1 MLEREQM
8 MANLIEAQV
17 PQKLVAWWKAASESY
32 KIGLVEEVEKKRYT
46 APIAAWCFGEQITA
60 IKRQYLAVMGVELR
74 PPIVAATEMTGGA
87 VT

>member
-8 MANLIEAQV
+8 MADLIEAQV
-17 PQKLVAWWKAASESY
+17 PKKLVVWWRAASESY
-32 KIGLVEEVEKKRYT
+32 KIGLCEEVEKRRYT
-46 APIAAWCFGEQITA
+46 VPIAAWCFGEQITA

-74 PPIVAATEMTGGA
+74 PPIVAATQTAGGA